1 MKNMYQNHEIYN
13 INVKKY
19 KLWFLLIMI
28 DSSDSYKSKDR
39 LVVLNTLFPA
49 YLISFSLEMS
59 PIHLKANLDKA
70 KP

>member
-1 MKNMYQNHEIYN
+1 MKNMYQSHEIYN

-19 KLWFLLIMI
+19 KQWLLLIMTNL
-28 DSSDSYKSKDR
+28 SNRYKSKDC

-49 YLISFSLEMS
+49 FLFSFSFEMS
-59 PIHLKANLDKA
+59 PMYLKANLDKV

>member
-28 DSSDSYKSKDR
+28 DSSDRYKSKDR
-39 LVVLNTLFPA
+39 LVILNTLFPA
-49 YLISFSLEMS
+49 YLISFSFEMS
-59 PIHLKANLDKA
+59 PIHLKANLDKV